1 MIWASHPTQAVGAS
15 PQKLP
20 KNYGKTGASIHAT
33 YYTPYTQKA
42 LVLVYKDFLTTAEAR
57 DQPSQK
63 LRPKWFGPYPIIK
76 KIGPNAY
83 QLDLP
88 SAIRCHPVFNITALR
103 RYEQNTIPGRR
114 QPPPPPFTD
123 LNGQTRYMVERV
135 LDDRQRRHQTQYLVK
150 WQGYPDDE
158 ATWEPEGNL
167 LDEAGR
173 PIVAL
178 RRYRASRAC

>member
-1 MIWASHPTQAVGAS
+1 M
-15 PQKLP
+15 
-20 KNYGKTGASIHAT
+20 
-33 YYTPYTQKA
+33 
-42 LVLVYKDFLTTAEAR
+42 VLVYKDFLTTAEAR

-63 LRPKWFGPYPIIK
+63 LRTKWFGPYPIIK
-76 KIGPNAY
+76 KNGPNAY

-88 SAIRCHPVFNITALR
+88 SAIRCHPVFNVTALR

-114 QPPPPPFTD
+114 QPPLPPFID
-123 LNGQTRYMVERV
+123 LHGQTRYLVEKI

-150 WQGYPDDE
+150 SQGNTDEE